1 MAGDTVMEQGFFG
14 AEEKAPELQRLHGSP
29 QSHEAGSLPQLAAWN
44 HYSGR
49 HGLNGNQEP

>member
-1 MAGDTVMEQGFFG
+1 MEQGFFW

-44 HYSGR
+44 HYSGWQ
-49 HGLNGNQEP
+49 GPNGNRKP